1 MSQQEPSI
9 ARDWYHVSFDVLYP
23 IIYGH
28 RTAEAA
34 QQEALFAVEHAGIS
48 PSDTVL
54 DLCCGNGRHMVHL
67 TKHAGKVVGL
77 DYSTHLLALAQ
88 ESLGENASLVRADMR
103 DQPFAGAFD
112 VVANFFTSFGYFDTE
127 EENLSVLKGIA
138 SSLKPGGR
146 FFMDL
151 INKNWAE
158 EHIEPKSVR
167 HHQEYEISEDRWIDT
182 ERHRINKTMVVK
194 RDGET
199 VGELGESVQL
209 YSLDDLTP
217 LLTQAGLDVEQ
228 TFGDYSGTACCDPSQ
243 PRMIVVGRK
252 A

>member
-1 MSQQEPSI
+1 MSRQKPSI

-34 QQEALFAVEHAGIS
+34 QQEALFAVEHAGIDAA
-48 PSDTVL
+48 DTVL

-67 TKHAGKVVGL
+67 SKHAGKVIGL
-77 DYSTHLLALAQ
+77 DYSAHLLALAK
-88 ESLGENASLVRADMR
+88 ESLGENASVVRADMR
-103 DQPFAGAFD
+103 DQPFEGVFD

-127 EENLSVLKGIA
+127 QENLSVLNGIA
-138 SSLKPGGR
+138 SSLKSDGR

-158 EHIEPKSVR
+158 EYVEPNSVR
-167 HHQEYEISEDRWIDT
+167 RYDVYEISEDRWIDK
-182 ERHRINKTMVVK
+182 ERHRVKKTMVVK

-209 YSLDDLTP
+209 YSLDELTP
-217 LLTQAGLDVEQ
+217 LLTRAGLDVEQ
-228 TFGDYSGTACCDPSQ
+228 TFGDYSGTSCCDPSQ
-243 PRMIVVGRK
+243 PRMIVIGRK